1 MEKINLKT
9 VLITITL
16 GILVN
21 FLSAV
26 IADYLAPKF
35 IIYLIGVSQSFDEQI
50 FRQIATRD
58 TMFLQKSTLSIIYLF
73 FFNFLIFMSFLLYYF
88 FSLSRLKLEG
98 IKARAIK
105 IREDVYQEKNNIVE
119 VSIEEV
125 EKNYENLMNGISKSE
140 KSYRKLSL
148 FLVVVV
154 SLTVFGCVFM
164 YFYAQFKN
172 NYVYDSI
179 SYYNYLLRVNSVS
192 LSDQEER
199 YYTTKFTQIK
209 NKNDY
214 LEIIKDL
221 ELKAFENNLGVNIYP
236 NARKENDILSDHRN
250 YLYGIK

>member
-1 MEKINLKT
+1 MEKFNLKT
-9 VLITITL
+9 VIMTIAL
-16 GILVN
+16 SILAN
-21 FLSAV
+21 ILWAV

-35 IIYLIGVSQSFDEQI
+35 IIYLIEVSQSFDEQI

-58 TMFLQKSTLSIIYLF
+58 TMFLQKNTLSIIYLL
-73 FFNFLIFMSFLLYYF
+73 FFNFLIFVSFLIYYF
-88 FSLSRLKLEG
+88 FSLLRLKFEG

-105 IREDVYQEKNNIVE
+105 IGEDVYQKKNNNVE

-125 EKNYENLMNGISKSE
+125 EKDYENLMNGISKSE

-154 SLTVFGCVFM
+154 SLTVFGCVSM

-172 NYVYDSI
+172 NYIYDSI
-179 SYYNYLLRVNSVS
+179 SYYNYLLRVNSIS

-199 YYTTKFTQIK
+199 NYTTKFTQIK

-214 LEIIKDL
+214 LEIIKEL
-221 ELKAFENNLGVNIYP
+221 EVMAFENNLGVNTYP
-236 NARKENDILSDHRN
+236 NVRKENDILSDHRN